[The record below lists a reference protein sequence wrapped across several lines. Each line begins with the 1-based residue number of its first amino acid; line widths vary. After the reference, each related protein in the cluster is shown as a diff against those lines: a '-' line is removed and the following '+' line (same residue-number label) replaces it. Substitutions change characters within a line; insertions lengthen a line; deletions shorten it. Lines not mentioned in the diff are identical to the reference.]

1 MYVFSKSGVV
11 QDVAVFSAVTR
22 PSSDLANSTLEV
34 DSVSG
39 DVVYFCEAT
48 VADMN
53 GDSHVLR
60 SNTLI
65 VKKIGQFIFKFS
77 LEKQHTYR

>member
-1 MYVFSKSGVV
+1 M
-11 QDVAVFSAVTR
+11 FSAVTR

-34 DSVSG
+34 QSLSS
-39 DVVYFCEAT
+39 DVVYYCEAT

-65 VKKIGQFIFKFS
+65 VKKIGQFIFEFS
-77 LEKQHTYR
+77 LFLL